1 MEQISKA
8 QLEQT
13 VKELIAHKLGLE
25 FDEVSLSSRFSEDL
39 SADSLDAV
47 ECVMLMEHEFDI
59 YISDAES
66 EKVHTVE
73 DLYEICLQKL
83 IERDLIID

>member
-8 QLEQT
+8 QLEQI
-13 VKELIAHKLGLE
+13 VKELIAYKLGLE

-39 SADSLDAV
+39 SADSLDAE

-66 EKVHTVE
+66 EKVDTVE

-83 IERDLIID
+83 TERDLIID

>member
-13 VKELIAHKLGLE
+13 VKELIAHKLWLE
-25 FDEVSLSSRFSEDL
+25 LDEVSLSSRFAEDL
-39 SADSLDAV
+39 GADSLEEV
-47 ECVMLMEHEFDI
+47 ETVMRMEHEFDI